1 MKNKEYFIAVKVL
14 FYGIMVVNLLLIF
27 ISINKSGMVF
37 LIFSQFTFLLFICT
51 SWILLKKTFNE
62 FFTEMSV
69 MMEKMID
76 RDFFPADDYI
86 DDTYP
91 SQIHHQMGRLYDILQ
106 DQQKSIE
113 REKNKVQSFVSDISH
128 QLKTPLTNM
137 HLLLEAIKRPDI
149 YMEEHRNYLDKQEK
163 QLDKIDFLIGA
174 LLKASQL
181 ENGLIQISPRK
192 ASISNTILS
201 ALEGILA
208 FAEKK
213 EIDVYYDNTIDYIV
227 CHDPKWTEE
236 ALFNVMENAVKYTQ
250 RNGKLMIRLNETE
263 KYVAVSIKDNGIGIS
278 RADQPHIFE
287 RFWRGNTNVSEG
299 NGIGLYLCRQIIT
312 LQQGYVLVNSAI
324 DSGSEFVIF
333 LPL

>member
-1 MKNKEYFIAVKVL
+1 M
-14 FYGIMVVNLLLIF
+14 
-27 ISINKSGMVF
+27 
-37 LIFSQFTFLLFICT
+37 
-51 SWILLKKTFNE
+51 
-62 FFTEMSV
+62 
-69 MMEKMID
+69 
-76 RDFFPADDYI
+76 
-86 DDTYP
+86 
-91 SQIHHQMGRLYDILQ
+91 
-106 DQQKSIE
+106 
-113 REKNKVQSFVSDISH
+113 
-128 QLKTPLTNM
+128 
-137 HLLLEAIKRPDI
+137 
-149 YMEEHRNYLDKQEK
+149 
-163 QLDKIDFLIGA
+163 
-174 LLKASQL
+174 KASQL